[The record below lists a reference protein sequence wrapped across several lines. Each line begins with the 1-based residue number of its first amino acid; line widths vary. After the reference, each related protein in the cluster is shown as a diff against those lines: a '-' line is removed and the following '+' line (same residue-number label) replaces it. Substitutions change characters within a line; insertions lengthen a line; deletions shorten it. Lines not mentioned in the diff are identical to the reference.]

1 MDMLDVSAYI
11 ESRYISLK
19 KYLMMGLMDP
29 DKIEQVRAQCL
40 GVVDYYNCATWDR
53 DLDAITKKWEKWSA
67 KFDALKVT
75 YGV

>member
-53 DLDAITKKWEKWSA
+53 DLDIITKKWEKWSA
-67 KFDALKVT
+67 KFDAL
-75 YGV
+75 YER